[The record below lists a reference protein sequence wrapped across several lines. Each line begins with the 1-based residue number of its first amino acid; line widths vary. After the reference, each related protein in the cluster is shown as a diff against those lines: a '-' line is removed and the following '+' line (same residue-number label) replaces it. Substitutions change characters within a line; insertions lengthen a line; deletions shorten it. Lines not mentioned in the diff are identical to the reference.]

1 MCVFSVVSSRPLLFS
16 PSYLG
21 EAADAAFE
29 AFEAFETLDL
39 SVVSAFP
46 MLITALP
53 VCLRTWLTRAG
64 WPVVDIELS
73 PVSCIT

>member
-1 MCVFSVVSSRPLLFS
+1 MWFCVVSPRLLFF